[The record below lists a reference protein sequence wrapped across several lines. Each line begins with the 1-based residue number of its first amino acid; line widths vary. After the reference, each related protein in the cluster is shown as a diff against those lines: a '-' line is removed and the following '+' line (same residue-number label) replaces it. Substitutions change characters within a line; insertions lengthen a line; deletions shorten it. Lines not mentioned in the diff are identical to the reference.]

1 MKAAMADFRDD
12 LDLCGWRVRS
22 AIAIPELR
30 QWQGADRAPDIE
42 IEIGDVPAL
51 ASPILKTPMAEVDAS
66 GRVKF
71 GVQGVVDYLVE
82 EGRRIRI
89 DSAVPLDAPEVRL
102 FLLGSG
108 LGFLCHQRGLLPLHA
123 ATVDID
129 GEAILLAGA
138 SGAGKSTLAAAFLRH
153 GYPVLSDDVSPLDL
167 SGETPL
173 ILPSVERLRLWS
185 DSVAHARWH
194 EDELERCRAGLEK
207 FALRVAPNQSIR
219 PLPPRA
225 IFYLRRQSDPSG
237 GSSFQRMRGAVA
249 AEEFQRQIYRWRTLT
264 TMVGEGTARVRCALA
279 AACIARHYVL
289 ERPLRF
295 DDLDRTVDDIV
306 ATVRASR

>member
-1 MKAAMADFRDD
+1 MAEVCAD

-30 QWQGADRAPDIE
+30 QWHGVDRAPDIE

-51 ASPILKTPMAEVDAS
+51 VSPVMKTPMAEVDAS

-89 DSAVPLDAPEVRL
+89 DSSVPLDAPEIRL

-108 LGFLCHQRGLLPLHA
+108 LGFLCHQRGILPLHA
-123 ATVDID
+123 ATVEID

-138 SGAGKSTLAAAFLRH
+138 SGAGKSTLATAFHRN
-153 GYPVLSDDVSPLDL
+153 GYAVLSDDVSPLDL
-167 SGETPL
+167 SGEAAL

-185 DSVAHARWH
+185 DSVAYAGWS

-207 FALRVAPNQSIR
+207 FALRIAPNQRMR

-225 IFYLRRQSDPSG
+225 IFHLRRQTDPSG
-237 GSSFQRMRGAVA
+237 GSSVSRLRGAVA
-249 AEEFQRQIYRWRTLT
+249 AEEFQRQVYRSRTL
-264 TMVGEGTARVRCALA
+264 MAMLGEGPARVRSALA
-279 AACIARHYVL
+279 AAAIPRHYVL

-295 DDLDRTVDDIV
+295 DDLDRTVEDIIT
-306 ATVRASR
+306 TVRASR